1 MRMFHLSVQSDD
13 GKDLEID
20 FNEFNILKL
29 IEILYVRRFNKN
41 LGLKF
46 AKIYIESGKDAKD
59 NLKKL
64 GIDLNEVED
73 GYQDMKKLFGELH

>member
-1 MRMFHLSVQSDD
+1 MRTFHLTTQDNN
-13 GKDLEID
+13 GKFLEID

-46 AKIYIESGKDAKD
+46 AKIYIECGKDAKE
-59 NLKKL
+59 NLQKIGVKPEE
-64 GIDLNEVED
+64 IED